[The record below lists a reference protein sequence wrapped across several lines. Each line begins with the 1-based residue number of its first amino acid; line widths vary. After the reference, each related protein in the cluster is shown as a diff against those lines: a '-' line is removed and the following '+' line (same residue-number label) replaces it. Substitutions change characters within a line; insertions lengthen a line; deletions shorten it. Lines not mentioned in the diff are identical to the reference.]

1 MIEMMIT
8 YIIYFSPYPQ
18 FETATSIQYRL
29 HCIAYTNNDST
40 ALEGYTILLLEVKML
55 SS

>member
-1 MIEMMIT
+1 MIEMMMT
-8 YIIYFSPYPQ
+8 YIIYCSPYSQ
-18 FETATSIQYRL
+18 CETAIQYRL
-29 HCIAYTNNDST
+29 HCTAYTNNDST